1 MHVSEREPT
10 YLEPTEFIDS
20 DAPAIRAYAAR
31 VVGDEKDPIRR
42 VLLLYRAVRDGIA
55 YDPYVD
61 YNNSDVFRASGV
73 LAAGRGFCIGKAT
86 VFAACARALGIP
98 ARLGFADVRNHLTS
112 RRLYERVKS
121 NVFRWHC
128 YAEVKLAGAWV
139 KATPAFDAALCV
151 RAGIEPLEFDGKT
164 DSLFQPF
171 DPSGRR
177 HMEYLADRGTFADVP
192 HAEIMRDFRIYYAG
206 LMTGPKLTGD
216 FAAEAVADELGDQS
230 ESVG

>member
-1 MHVSEREPT
+1 LNEREPT
-10 YLEPTEFIDS
+10 YLEPREFIDS
-20 DAPAIRAYAAR
+20 DAPAIRAFAAQIA
-31 VVGDEKDPIRR
+31 GEEKDRIGQ
-42 VLLLYRAVRDGIA
+42 VLRLYRAVRDGIA

-61 YNNSDVFRASGV
+61 YNNSDTFRASGV

-112 RRLYERVKS
+112 PRLYERVKS

-128 YAEVKLAGAWV
+128 YAEVKPEDVWV
-139 KATPAFDAALCV
+139 KATPAFDAALCA

-177 HMEYLADRGTFADVP
+177 HMEYLADRGTFEDVP
-192 HAEIMRDFRIYYAG
+192 HDEIMRDFRIYYAG

-216 FAAEAVADELGDQS
+216 FAAEAIADELGDKA
-230 ESVG
+230 EA